1 MNDDNGYIILQ
12 QLVDSDKSKENDV
25 YMSPDEMYEF
35 SESYGDNYVELIQ
48 GFTDKYYDSEASNE
62 NATKLLNI
70 FYDEGIIKKK
80 NSNEN
85 EYPTDS
91 ILPSGSGQSDYSG
104 DEYTPQSVV
113 EGDSSNFFPLNR
125 NTKDSNFY
133 GFEWNQSEFESKWA
147 EIWGGVGDLFRG
159 YDQDRYVIVE
169 PESGLYFVNG
179 EVADPND
186 LSPLDYEQ
194 AWVNAHNNDLEG
206 MSGEYIYHPSQITY
220 PHGGANYDIHAYEL
234 GANNMREGSQSNN
247 LTGTGF
253 HLPILQDKIATYH
266 PSYGDNKNQIEFN
279 YWDAGSFNPDFEY
292 DGNVN
297 YQFPTINVIEE
308 LGQHQYFYNH
318 GGNSYEGS
326 IPEKRLEVMLRK
338 DIMTEN

>member
-159 YDQDRYVIVE
+159 YDQDR
-169 PESGLYFVNG
+169 
-179 EVADPND
+179 
-186 LSPLDYEQ
+186 
-194 AWVNAHNNDLEG
+194 
-206 MSGEYIYHPSQITY
+206 
-220 PHGGANYDIHAYEL
+220 
-234 GANNMREGSQSNN
+234 
-247 LTGTGF
+247 
-253 HLPILQDKIATYH
+253 
-266 PSYGDNKNQIEFN
+266 
-279 YWDAGSFNPDFEY
+279 
-292 DGNVN
+292 
-297 YQFPTINVIEE
+297 
-308 LGQHQYFYNH
+308 
-318 GGNSYEGS
+318 
-326 IPEKRLEVMLRK
+326 
-338 DIMTEN
+338 